1 MEIQLALQ
9 PRGLGSLVWPVTSW
23 QLRLR
28 AHMSASERSFS
39 AGKDLLGI
47 SRFFLKADTM
57 EACICHRS
65 WLRCDGLATTLGR
78 QAPEC
83 QSDLVE
89 NDVDSSDDDF
99 SDH

>member
-1 MEIQLALQ
+1 MASDILAATA
-9 PRGLGSLVWPVTSW
+9 TS
-23 QLRLR
+23 
-28 AHMSASERSFS
+28 ASSERSFS

-47 SRFFLKADTM
+47 SRFSLKADTM

-78 QAPEC
+78 HAPEEC

-89 NDVDSSDDDF
+89 TDADSSDDDV
-99 SDH
+99 SDHEEVIAINEN